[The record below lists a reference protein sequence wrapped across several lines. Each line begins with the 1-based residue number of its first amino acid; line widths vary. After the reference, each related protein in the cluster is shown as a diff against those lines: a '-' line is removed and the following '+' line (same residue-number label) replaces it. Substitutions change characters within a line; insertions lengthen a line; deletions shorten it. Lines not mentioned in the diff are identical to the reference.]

1 MQLKSENP
9 SVEWSNITGDQC
21 LRFEFGEQLTELDAV
36 NAIAEWKEAFES
48 KPGQKVCLI
57 WDCRKMRGYET
68 GARTQWTA
76 ALKEMKPQIG
86 KVWLISESTF
96 IRMGGA
102 VMAMFTSL
110 EIKPVSSESEIL
122 G

>member
-9 SVEWSNITGDQC
+9 SIEWSKITGEQC
-21 LRFEFGEQLTELDAV
+21 LRFESGEKLTELDTV
-36 NAIAEWKEAFES
+36 NAISEWKDAFES

-57 WDCRKMRGYET
+57 WDCRKMRRYET
-68 GARTQWTA
+68 GARTRWTE
-76 ALKEMKPQIG
+76 ALKDMKPQIG
-86 KVWLISESTF
+86 KIWLISESSF

-110 EIKPVSSESEIL
+110 EIKAVSSESEIL
-122 G
+122 A

>member
-9 SVEWSNITGDQC
+9 SVEWSKITGDQC

-36 NAIAEWKEAFES
+36 NAITEWKEAFQS
-48 KPGQKVCLI
+48 KEGKKICLI
-57 WDCRKMRGYET
+57 WDCRKMKGYET
-68 GARTQWTA
+68 GARTHWTA

-86 KVWLISESTF
+86 KIWLISESTF

-122 G
+122 S